1 MSRLAMTNH
10 AAVRMAQ
17 RSISMKDSE
26 LIALIGTEIDEGYLV
41 RTQDYREVERLLKQL
56 LQRIRRLAGK
66 RLIVSDGRIVTAYH
80 ASNACQRRILRDA
93 YECDICE

>member
-1 MSRLAMTNH
+1 MNELAITNH

-26 LIALIGTEIDEGYLV
+26 LITLIGTEVDEGYLV
-41 RTQDYREVERLLKQL
+41 RTRDYQEAERLLKQL
-56 LQRIRRLAGK
+56 LQRFRRLIGK
-66 RLIVSDGRIVTAYH
+66 RLIVTEGRIVTAYY

-93 YECDICE
+93 YECDIYE